1 MPGDAR
7 RTSGVGRQDSN
18 IDVMKRKVNR
28 QTLQSLG
35 GFLFVRFSCPCRIRR
50 GMNTTLTHFF
60 LCQGKREGLFANHE
74 EAKMNKNLYVGNLSQ
89 KVTED
94 DLRNNFSE
102 AGAVVSVSIIKDK
115 FSGVSRGFGFVE
127 METEE
132 GAQEAIKKFNGGDLD
147 GKTIT
152 VNEAR
157 PKKESTG
164 PRRDQ
169 NRGGGYRGGG
179 RGRY

>member
-1 MPGDAR
+1 
-7 RTSGVGRQDSN
+7 
-18 IDVMKRKVNR
+18 
-28 QTLQSLG
+28 
-35 GFLFVRFSCPCRIRR
+35 
-50 GMNTTLTHFF
+50 
-60 LCQGKREGLFANHE
+60 
-74 EAKMNKNLYVGNLSQ
+74 MNKNLYVGNLSQ

-102 AGAVVSVSIIKDK
+102 AGAVASVSIIKDK

-157 PKKESTG
+157 PKTESSG
-164 PRRDQ
+164 PRRDGGG
-169 NRGGGYRGGG
+169 RGPGGGGYRGGG
-179 RGRY
+179 GGGAQVLTDVAHRSRIAIPAAYAGCKPGLKGMFLP